1 MRDETAAPVADKP
14 TNAGVSADAEIVRF
28 LLRAQFSASAAD
40 VASVKSLGYV
50 DWLKAQFATAP
61 SLSGYGWLDSKLFF
75 VPTKE
80 GNYFDPTWGD
90 WMAWNQLV
98 TGHDQVRKRLA
109 LALSEMFVVSLDAVD
124 GFWPPYVMAGYWD
137 MLSNNVFGNFRTLL
151 EDVTLN
157 AAMGLYLN
165 TRDNKRE
172 DPGTGREPDENYARE
187 VMQLFTIGLYELNAD
202 GTPKLDAAGRKT
214 ETYNQS
220 DISNL
225 AHVFTGYA
233 WDYSNC
239 LYATVP
245 WLSYPVPTPH
255 FARDRMAFHPTLHS
269 GAEVN
274 FLGTNIH
281 GGMEGRAALKIALD
295 TLFNHPNT
303 GPFFCRQMIQ
313 RLVTSNP
320 QPAYVERV
328 ARVFADNGSGT
339 RGDLKAVWIAILTDE
354 AALAPFDRD
363 HAAIGKLR
371 EPMIRWTQW
380 ARTFKADSTNGKWA
394 VGNLSGGDWALGQ
407 SPLRS
412 PSVFNFFRPGYVP
425 PHTAFAE
432 AELVAPEFQI
442 HNESTTASYIN
453 FMSQSIKDGHAD
465 IKADYAELMPMAPD
479 AQGLLDW
486 LNLYLSAS
494 QVSPKN
500 IELMR
505 SALETKPVRDDSA
518 DADKLTRIHTAI
530 LLVMASPEY
539 LVQK

>member
-1 MRDETAAPVADKP
+1 MRDKSAAPGDAATNDAD
-14 TNAGVSADAEIVRF
+14 IVRF
-28 LLRAQFSASAAD
+28 LLRAQFAANAAD
-40 VASVKSLGYV
+40 VENVRALGYAG
-50 DWLKAQFATAP
+50 WLQAQFKAP
-61 SLSGYGWLDSKLFF
+61 ASLSGYGWLDSRLFF

-90 WMAWNQLV
+90 WMAWQQLIS
-98 TGHDQVRKRLA
+98 GSDQVRKRLS

-137 MLSNNVFGNFRTLL
+137 MLCANVFGNFRTLL
-151 EDVTLN
+151 EAVTLN

-172 DPGTGREPDENYARE
+172 DAATGREPDENYARE
-187 VMQLFTIGLYELNAD
+187 VMQLFTIGLYELNPD
-202 GTPKLDAAGRKT
+202 GTPRLDAKGRKT
-214 ETYNQS
+214 ETYSQV

-239 LYATVP
+239 LYAHVP
-245 WLSYPVPTPH
+245 WMSYPVPTPH
-255 FARDRMAFHPTLHS
+255 FARDPMAFHPTLHS
-269 GAEVN
+269 GAEVT
-274 FLGTNIH
+274 FLGTTIH
-281 GGMEGRAALKIALD
+281 GGMEGRAALKLALD
-295 TLFNHPNT
+295 TLFIHPNT

-320 QPAYVERV
+320 SPAYVERV

-354 AALAPFDRD
+354 EAMVPVDAAGV
-363 HAAIGKLR
+363 AAGKVR

-380 ARTFKADSTNGKWA
+380 ARTFKVMSTDGKWA

-425 PHTAFAE
+425 PHTALAE

-465 IKADYAELMPMAPD
+465 LKPDYSEMLPMAAD
-479 AQGLLDW
+479 AQSLLDW
-486 LNLYLSAS
+486 LNLYLSAN
-494 QVSPKN
+494 QVSAKT
-500 IELMR
+500 IALMR
-505 SALETKPVRDDSA
+505 TALEATPVIDDSP
-518 DADKLTRIHTAI
+518 DADKLTRVHTAI

>member
-1 MRDETAAPVADKP
+1 MRDNMAAPTDAD
-14 TNAGVSADAEIVRF
+14 IVRF
-28 LLRAQFSASAAD
+28 LLRAQFSATAAD
-40 VASVKSLGYV
+40 VQGVRASGYN
-50 DWLKAQFATAP
+50 DWLKAQFRAPP

-90 WMAWNQLV
+90 WMAWQQLI
-98 TGHDQVRKRLA
+98 TGPDQVRKRLS
-109 LALSEMFVVSLDAVD
+109 LALSEMFVVSLDAID
-124 GFWPPYVMAGYWD
+124 GFWPPYVIAGYWD
-137 MLSNNVFGNFRTLL
+137 MLNANVFGNFRTLL
-151 EDVTLN
+151 EEVTLN

-172 DPGTGREPDENYARE
+172 DSATGREPDENYARE
-187 VMQLFTIGLYELNAD
+187 VMQLFTIGLYELNPD
-202 GTPKLDAAGRKT
+202 GTPRLDARGRKT
-214 ETYNQS
+214 ETYSQA

-239 LYATVP
+239 LYAHVP
-245 WLSYPVPTPH
+245 WLGYPVPTPH
-255 FARDRMAFHPTLHS
+255 FARDRMAYHAGEHS
-269 GAEVN
+269 FAKVT
-274 FLGTNIH
+274 FLNTTID
-281 GGMEGRAALKIALD
+281 GGMDGKAALKQALD
-295 TLFNHPNT
+295 TLFIHPNT

-320 QPAYVERV
+320 SAAYVERV
-328 ARVFADNGSGT
+328 ARVFADNGAGT

-354 AALAPFDRD
+354 EALKPVDPATI
-363 HAAIGKLR
+363 AGKVR
-371 EPMIRWTQW
+371 EPMIRYTQW
-380 ARTFKADSTNGKWA
+380 ARTFKATCADGKWA
-394 VGNLSGGDWALGQ
+394 IGNLSGGDWALGQ

-425 PHTAFAE
+425 PHTALAE
-432 AELVAPEFQI
+432 AGQVAPEFQI

-453 FMSQSIKDGHAD
+453 FMSTSIKDGHAGL
-465 IKADYAELMPMAPD
+465 KADYGDLTPMAAD

-486 LNLYLSAS
+486 LNLYLSAN
-494 QVSPKN
+494 QVSTKSLDL
-500 IELMR
+500 IR
-505 SALETKPVRDDSA
+505 TALENVPVTAESP